1 MAHGKGVTPLTLAE
15 VDALGI
21 DCFTSGNH
29 IYDKKDQVYP
39 QVIVTTCDTTNVTYS
54 TTVTG
59 ILNANCISCHG
70 SSANSLG
77 GGIVLNTYA
86 TLKPYV
92 TNGNLVNS
100 ILQNGKV
107 PSMPLNMPKID
118 DCSINKI
125 VAWVNKGAINN

>member
-1 MAHGKGVTPLTLAE
+1 M
-15 VDALGI
+15 GI
-21 DCFTSGNH
+21 LNKMQSKQKILLVGMMLIFFSACY
-29 IYDKKDQVYP
+29 YDKKDQVYP
-39 QVIVTTCDTTNVTYS
+39 QVIVTSCDTTNVTYS
-54 TTVTG
+54 TTVTS

-70 SSANSLG
+70 SNANSLG

-118 DCSINKI
+118 ACSINKI

>member
-1 MAHGKGVTPLTLAE
+1 MGLLNKMQSKQKILLVGMVLIFFSA
-15 VDALGI
+15 
-21 DCFTSGNH
+21 CY
-29 IYDKKDQVYP
+29 YDKKDQVYP

>member
-1 MAHGKGVTPLTLAE
+1 M
-15 VDALGI
+15 GI
-21 DCFTSGNH
+21 LNKMQSKQKILLVGMVLIFFSACY
-29 IYDKKDQVYP
+29 YDKKDQVYP

-107 PSMPLNMPKID
+107 PSMPLNMPPPKLVTTV
-118 DCSINKI
+118 SPPI
-125 VAWVNKGAINN
+125 VSV

>member
-1 MAHGKGVTPLTLAE
+1 M
-15 VDALGI
+15 GI
-21 DCFTSGNH
+21 LNKMQSKQKILLVGMVLIFFSACY
-29 IYDKKDQVYP
+29 YDKKDQVYP

>member
-1 MAHGKGVTPLTLAE
+1 M
-15 VDALGI
+15 GI
-21 DCFTSGNH
+21 LNKMQSKQKILLVGMVLIFFSACY
-29 IYDKKDQVYP
+29 YDKKDQVYP

-107 PSMPLNMPKID
+107 PSMPLNMPKKD

>member
-1 MAHGKGVTPLTLAE
+1 M
-15 VDALGI
+15 GI
-21 DCFTSGNH
+21 LNKMQSKQKILLVGMVLIFFSACY
-29 IYDKKDQVYP
+29 YDKKDQVYP

-100 ILQNGKV
+100 ILQ
-107 PSMPLNMPKID
+107 LNLF
-118 DCSINKI
+118 CKI
-125 VAWVNKGAINN
+125 VVKIQLLLVGYGLFSIKWGYQTMIAFQF